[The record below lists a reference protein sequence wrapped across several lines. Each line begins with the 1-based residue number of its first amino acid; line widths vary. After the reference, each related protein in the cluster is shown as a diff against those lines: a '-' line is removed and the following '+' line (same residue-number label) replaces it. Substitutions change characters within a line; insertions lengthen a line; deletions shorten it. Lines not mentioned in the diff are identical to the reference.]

1 MDLMGLLL
9 DFLSSLSLLFSF
21 SLLLSAFSF
30 SFSFSFSLSWSLS
43 LSLSDDLFDPTGF
56 ETSSFL
62 PLEGVLPVR
71 LALIVKQKRKFYS
84 QEQTQSGEKYFIR

>member
-30 SFSFSFSLSWSLS
+30 SFSFSFSLSWS